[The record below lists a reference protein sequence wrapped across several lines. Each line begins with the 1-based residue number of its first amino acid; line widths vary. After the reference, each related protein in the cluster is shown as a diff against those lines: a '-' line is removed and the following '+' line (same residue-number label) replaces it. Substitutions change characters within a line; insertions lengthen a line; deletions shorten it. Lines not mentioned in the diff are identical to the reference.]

1 MAEARRWT
9 MITGASSGIGTELA
23 RGFAARGHSLVLVAR
38 RKERMDQLGIEL
50 RARPGIQVEVIV
62 SDLEGPEAPEAL
74 VAELRRRGI
83 ALHTLVNNAGFG
95 LRGTF
100 ATLPYDQQM
109 GMIELNVTALAKL
122 SRLLLPGMMERGEG
136 GILNVASTA
145 AFQAGPS
152 MAVYY
157 ATKAFVL
164 SLSEAL
170 HEEVKPKGV
179 TVTALCPGP
188 TTTEFAQRAD
198 MEKSKLFKAGAMSAA
213 AVAKIGVEGYFKG
226 RAVVVTGA
234 ANRLGSIGAQLL
246 PRAIT
251 RKIAGRLQG

>member
-1 MAEARRWT
+1 MAEAKRWT
-9 MITGASSGIGTELA
+9 MITGASSGIGVELA
-23 RGFAARGHSLVLVAR
+23 RGFAARGHSLVLTAR
-38 RKERMDQLGIEL
+38 RRERMDELGIEL

-62 SDLEGPEAPEAL
+62 ADLERPNAPEAL

-100 ATLPYDQQM
+100 ATLPYDGQM
-109 GMIELNVTALAKL
+109 GMIELNVTALSKL
-122 SRLLLPGMMERGEG
+122 SRLLLPGMIERGEG

-170 HEEVKPKGV
+170 HEEVKAKGV

-188 TTTEFAQRAD
+188 TVTEFARRAD
-198 MEKSKLFKAGAMSAA
+198 LEKSKLFTAGAMSAVD
-213 AVAKIGVEGYFKG
+213 VARIGIEGYLGG
-226 RAVVVTGA
+226 RAVVVTGI

-246 PRAIT
+246 PRALT